1 MKKKL
6 LSLGLAFA
14 MMGSVFVR
22 PAAAFSYVYEGCL
35 LYTSISCALELLKTT
50 DKRVLEI
57 CYDVGFNNVNHFN
70 RMFKQYV
77 GMSPVVYRKSQ

>member
-22 PAAAFSYVYEGCL
+22 PAAAFSYVYEGVQEETITRGVVNRNYQIL
-35 LYTSISCALELLKTT
+35 MEDGYLVNINTVSYTHLY
-50 DKRVLEI
+50 
-57 CYDVGFNNVNHFN
+57 N
-70 RMFKQYV
+70 RRLH
-77 GMSPVVYRKSQ
+77 RKNY